1 MRIGSGYKYVS
12 NEYPTTLVKSTF
24 MCCSCMPWFFLTPP
38 PPFHRL
44 SKPCS
49 LWVFNSKSKTNK
61 TKAKLHA
68 RAREELLHLSS
79 LREVK
84 EGRLLCHYLT
94 WSYTTLHHTVGWT
107 YTHKCMQIFTF
118 ADRCLVVPCL
128 WSFANFNFNLQIR
141 LAARKAE
148 GKWSPDSALVRSI
161 GSEYS
166 HDSTASRQGFVIILR

>member
-1 MRIGSGYKYVS
+1 M
-12 NEYPTTLVKSTF
+12 NTQLPLWNQHLC
-24 MCCSCMPWFFLTPP
+24 CCSCMPWFFLTPP

-61 TKAKLHA
+61 TKAKPTCKGKR
-68 RAREELLHLSS
+68 RALAFEQSERSKGRKASLSLPS
-79 LREVK
+79 V
-84 EGRLLCHYLT
+84 
-94 WSYTTLHHTVGWT
+94 VWT

-118 ADRCLVVPCL
+118 ADRCVVVPCL
-128 WSFANFNFNLQIR
+128 WSFANFIFNLQIR